1 MPLQDWIQDPQTTE
15 TKRFHPD
22 EKSWSHNPCVFVD
35 SGRPFSGE
43 PPLLKT
49 RVYLSQQK
57 ADQLWSDLLRIGWK
71 PCSPQWNADSDI

>member
-1 MPLQDWIQDPQTTE
+1 MPGQDWIQDPLTAE

-22 EKSWSHNPCVFVD
+22 EKTWNKDPRVFVD

-49 RVYLSQQK
+49 RVYLSQQT
-57 ADQLWSDLLRIGWK
+57 ADQLWRDLLRVGWK
-71 PCSPQWNADSDI
+71 PCTPQWSADSDV